1 MLRTPAPLIGALGFT
16 RHIEVPWVEE
26 IMSSS
31 FVRSTIDLFVTRL
44 TTLENLVTSG
54 EAHLAEGAKQYLSRR
69 LAPDMYPLGT
79 QIAFTCNQPRNFTL
93 WLKGRPSSDLDPEVR
108 ALETALRYIRD
119 TKDLLVECLAPDE
132 GLPSDKHLDLGPGL
146 HADLTGHQYVSE
158 FLVPNF
164 YFHLVTSYAILRMA
178 GVPVG
183 KRDYM
188 AHLLPHV
195 KQSET

>member
-1 MLRTPAPLIGALGFT
+1 
-16 RHIEVPWVEE
+16 
-26 IMSSS
+26 MSSS
-31 FVRSTIDLFVTRL
+31 FVSSTIDQFITLL
-44 TTLENLVTSG
+44 TTLESLVTSG
-54 EAHLAEGAKQYLSRR
+54 DAHLAEGANQYLGRR
-69 LAPDMYPLGT
+69 LAPDMHPLGT
-79 QIAFTCNQPRNFTL
+79 QIAFTCNQPRNFAL
-93 WLKGRPSSDLDPEVR
+93 WLKGRHSSDLDPDVR
-108 ALETALRYIRD
+108 SLETALRYIHD
-119 TKDLLVECLAPDE
+119 TKGLLLECSAPDQ
-132 GLPSDKHLDLGPGL
+132 GLPSDKNLDLRPGL

>member
-1 MLRTPAPLIGALGFT
+1 
-16 RHIEVPWVEE
+16 
-26 IMSSS
+26 MSSP
-31 FVRSTIDLFVTRL
+31 FVSSTIDQFVARL
-44 TTLENLVTSG
+44 TTLESLVTSG
-54 EAHLAEGAKQYLSRR
+54 EAHLAEGANQYLGRR
-69 LAPDMYPLGT
+69 LAPDMHPLGT
-79 QIAFTCNQPRNFTL
+79 QIAFTCNQPRNFAL

-108 ALETALRYIRD
+108 SLETALRYIHD
-119 TKDLLVECLAPDE
+119 TNDLLVECSVSDE
-132 GLPSDKHLDLGPGL
+132 RLPSDKHLGLGPGL
-146 HADLTGHQYVSE
+146 YAELTGHQYVSE